1 MLTLA
6 THNICLQKILDE
18 DLNVVKLASKK
29 RKRKDEH
36 TLQMLPM
43 VESRKEAALNVV
55 PRVVFAAAFRYVISQ
70 LLTPFLRKP
79 SLSFRFPRQY
89 IPEKIFIRHCSLVR

>member
-6 THNICLQKILDE
+6 THNICLQKLVDE
-18 DLNVVKLASKK
+18 DMNVVKLATKK
-29 RKRKDEH
+29 NKRKDEH
-36 TLQMLPM
+36 ILHM
-43 VESRKEAALNVV
+43 VSMTETRQDAALNVV